1 MCKVAKEGQE
11 TKEEMPWLQM
21 KKKKKENQ
29 NQGKLKCLTRALSI
43 PENHKEH
50 Q

>member
-21 KKKKKENQ
+21 KKKKRK
-29 NQGKLKCLTRALSI
+29 
-43 PENHKEH
+43 PEPG
-50 Q
+50 QT